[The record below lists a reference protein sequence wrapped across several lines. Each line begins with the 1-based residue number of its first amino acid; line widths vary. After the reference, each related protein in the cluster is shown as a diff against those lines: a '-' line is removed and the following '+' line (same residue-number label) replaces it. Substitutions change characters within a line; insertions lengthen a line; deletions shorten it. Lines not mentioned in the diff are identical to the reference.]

1 MLSFDILCAVDP
13 DDGATSPTLANS
25 LSRAESPPL
34 RRGILATEKHPLQDP
49 DKGRNLIKNVC

>member
-49 DKGRNLIKNVC
+49 D